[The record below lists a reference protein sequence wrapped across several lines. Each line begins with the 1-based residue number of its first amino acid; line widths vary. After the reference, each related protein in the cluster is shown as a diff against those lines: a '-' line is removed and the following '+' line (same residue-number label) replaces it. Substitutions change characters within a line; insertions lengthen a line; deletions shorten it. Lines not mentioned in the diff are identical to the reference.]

1 MNNIH
6 ATLVSLNNKG
16 ILLLGDSGFGKSDV
30 ALRLIEEKG
39 AVLVADDRVNLR
51 TLGDKLI
58 GSAPEQIK
66 GKLEIRNI
74 GIVNIDTIDEV
85 EILLCVELVKEKDVL
100 ERLPQDDFEL
110 ILSKKITKIKL
121 YPFECSTV
129 SKIVIKIS
137 SIIN

>member
-16 ILLLGDSGFGKSDV
+16 VLLLGASGSGKSDV

-39 AVLVADDRVNLR
+39 AILVADDRVDLRNLD
-51 TLGDKLI
+51 GKII
-58 GSAPEQIK
+58 GSAPKQIK

-74 GIVNIDTIDEV
+74 GIVDFNTIDET
-85 EILLCVELVKEKDVL
+85 EILLCVELVKDKDVL
-100 ERLPQDDFEL
+100 ERLPQDEFEV
-110 ILSKKITKIKL
+110 ILGKKITKIKL
-121 YPFECSTV
+121 YPFECSTIN
-129 SKIVIKIS
+129 KIVIKIS